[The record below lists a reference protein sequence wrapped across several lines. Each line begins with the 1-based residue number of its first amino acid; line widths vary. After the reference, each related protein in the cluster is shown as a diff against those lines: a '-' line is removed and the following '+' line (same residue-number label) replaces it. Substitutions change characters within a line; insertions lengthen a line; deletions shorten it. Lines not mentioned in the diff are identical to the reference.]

1 MYLLDDRTG
10 TQRARAAIIDVSAGE
25 AERELRRG
33 DAGDVGCD
41 D

>member
-1 MYLLDDRTG
+1 MHFLDDDIG
-10 TQRARAAIIDVSAGE
+10 IQQARAAIIDVSAGA